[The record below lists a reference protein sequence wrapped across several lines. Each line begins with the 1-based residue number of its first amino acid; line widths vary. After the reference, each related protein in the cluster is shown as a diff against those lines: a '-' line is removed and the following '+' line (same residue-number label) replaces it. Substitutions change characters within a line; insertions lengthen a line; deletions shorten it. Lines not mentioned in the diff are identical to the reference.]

1 MLYNMV
7 YRNTVKNNGKV
18 QLGKYGHK
26 HFDSIEKA
34 EQWAK
39 DNKVSLVALQIWEA
53 DIDCFDTI
61 KKY

>member
-7 YRNTVKNNGKV
+7 YRNTVKSNGKV

-26 HFDSIEKA
+26 HFDSIDAA

-39 DNKVSLVALQIWEA
+39 DNKVSLVSLQIWEA
-53 DIDCFDTI
+53 DIDCFNTI
-61 KKY
+61 KRY